1 MEDSIKGATGFELV
15 FNYIAILYK
24 YGVGLISLFCV
35 AIIVFSGVQMITG
48 GINSEA
54 VNDAKERIFQA
65 IFSLVL
71 LLGSAFILN
80 FVNPGFFK
88 VKNCQAAIPIATA
101 NEILKIIFCLTPS
114 KCPILFNISP
124 PKNPPMNVPIDH
136 KIQILGLSYCEVREQ
151 QLLQKLKSIQ

>member
-1 MEDSIKGATGFELV
+1 MKKNLLNIFLVYQVFLFNSVARAYEVEIHEKFSKNMEDSIKGATGFELV

-88 VKNCQAAIPIATA
+88 
-101 NEILKIIFCLTPS
+101 
-114 KCPILFNISP
+114 
-124 PKNPPMNVPIDH
+124 
-136 KIQILGLSYCEVREQ
+136 
-151 QLLQKLKSIQ
+151 